1 MRTATPPLD
10 RETPSKDAGSLLRLA
25 KGVELWVHDSGAGKP
40 ALLLHG
46 VGCCADDWI
55 GPADYFRGRFRVIRL
70 DARGHGRSSAPPG
83 AWRLADFIGDLVGIL
98 DRLQIEKAH
107 VAGFSMGGL
116 LAQGLAIAHPDRVEK
131 LAIIAATTGR
141 SAEEQTQ
148 VEERL
153 AFIRSNS
160 PGSYFDTHAA
170 KRWFT
175 QEFARTR
182 PDVIAYARR
191 VVSANHHESYVKAY
205 EVLVESDL
213 GPELRRIRHETLV
226 LTGERDIGAGPKVA
240 RFIAG
245 QIEGSHLI
253 VLPRLRHHILLE
265 APELVGGIVRE
276 FFSDAD

>member
-1 MRTATPPLD
+1 MRTETRRPGL
-10 RETPSKDAGSLLRLA
+10 ETPSQEAGSLLRLA
-25 KGVELWVHDSGAGKP
+25 KGVELWVHDSGVGKP

-46 VGCCADDWI
+46 VGCCADDWV
-55 GPADYFRGRFRVIRL
+55 GPAGYFRDRFRVIRP

-83 AWRLADFIGDLVGIL
+83 EWRLADFIGDLVGIL
-98 DRLQIEKAH
+98 DRLHIEKAH
-107 VAGFSMGGL
+107 IAGFSMGGL
-116 LAQGLAIAHPDRVEK
+116 QAQGLAIAHPDRVGK

-141 SAEEQTQ
+141 SGAEQAQ

-153 AFIRSNS
+153 AYIRSNS
-160 PGSYFDTHAA
+160 PGSYFETHAA

-175 QEFARTR
+175 QEFVRTR
-182 PDVIAYARR
+182 SDVIDYARR
-191 VVSANHHESYVKAY
+191 VVSANRHESYVKAY
-205 EVLVESDL
+205 EVLVQSDL
-213 GPELRRIRHETLV
+213 GPDLCRIRHETLV